1 MVDLKKYRILS
12 RSSDLLIKV
21 FGGTQAE
28 LFANAAFALFD
39 LITDIET
46 IEVRERLPLEVEGVN
61 RDDLMVNW
69 MRELLYLYQGSG
81 YLLKEVRVH
90 EAREDYVRGEVCGEK
105 FDPDRHEIQR
115 DIRAVAYHQSRMDKT
130 GDQWT
135 AQVNF
140 EL

>member
-1 MVDLKKYRILS
+1 MAEQKKYRILS

-21 FGGTQAE
+21 FGGTQGE
-28 LFANAAFALFD
+28 LFANSAFALFD
-39 LITDIET
+39 LITDTGKVEI
-46 IEVRERLPLEVEGVN
+46 RERLPLEVEGVN

-81 YLLKEVRVH
+81 YLLREFLVH
-90 EAREDYVRGEVCGEK
+90 EARENYVRGEVCGEK

-135 AQVNF
+135 AQVIF

>member
-1 MVDLKKYRILS
+1 MVDLKKYRILG

>member
-1 MVDLKKYRILS
+1 MAEQKKYRILS

-21 FGGTQAE
+21 FGGTHAE
-28 LFANAAFALFD
+28 LFANSAFALFD
-39 LITDIET
+39 LITDIGKVE
-46 IEVRERLPLEVEGVN
+46 IRERLSLEVEGVN

-81 YLLKEVRVH
+81 YLLREFLVH
-90 EAREDYVRGEVCGEK
+90 EARDNYVRGEVCGEK

-135 AQVNF
+135 AQVIF

>member
-1 MVDLKKYRILS
+1 MAEHKKYRILS

-21 FGGTQAE
+21 FGGTQAD
-28 LFANAAFALFD
+28 LFANSAFALFD
-39 LITDIET
+39 LITDIGKVE
-46 IEVRERLPLEVEGVN
+46 IRERLSLEVEGVN

-81 YLLKEVRVH
+81 YLLREFLVH
-90 EAREDYVRGEVCGEK
+90 EARDNYVRGEVCGEK

-135 AQVNF
+135 AQVIF

>member
-1 MVDLKKYRILS
+1 MVDLKKYRILG

-69 MRELLYLYQGSG
+69 
-81 YLLKEVRVH
+81 
-90 EAREDYVRGEVCGEK
+90 
-105 FDPDRHEIQR
+105 I
-115 DIRAVAYHQSRMDKT
+115 
-130 GDQWT
+130 
-135 AQVNF
+135 
-140 EL
+140 

>member
-1 MVDLKKYRILS
+1 MVEQKKYRILS

-28 LFANAAFALFD
+28 LFANSAFALFD
-39 LITDIET
+39 LITDIGKVE
-46 IEVRERLPLEVEGVN
+46 ERERMLLEVEGVN

-81 YLLKEVRVH
+81 YLLREFQVQ
-90 EAREDYVRGEVCGEK
+90 EARDNYVRGEVCGEK

>member
-1 MVDLKKYRILS
+1 MAEQKKYRILS

-28 LFANAAFALFD
+28 LFANSAFALFD
-39 LITDIET
+39 LITDIGKVE
-46 IEVRERLPLEVEGVN
+46 IRERLSLEVEGVN

-81 YLLKEVRVH
+81 YLLREFLVH
-90 EAREDYVRGEVCGEK
+90 EARDNYVRGEVCGEK

-135 AQVNF
+135 AQVIF

>member
-1 MVDLKKYRILS
+1 MADQKKYRILS

-21 FGGTQAE
+21 FGRAQAE
-28 LFANAAFALFD
+28 LFANSAFALFD
-39 LITDIET
+39 LITDIEKV
-46 IEVRERLPLEVEGVN
+46 EVRERLPLEVEGVN

-69 MRELLYLYQGSG
+69 MRELLYLYQVSG
-81 YLLKEVRVH
+81 YLLKEFQVE
-90 EAREDYVRGEVCGEK
+90 EAREDYVRGVVCGEK
-105 FDPDRHEIQR
+105 FDPDRHDIQR

-135 AQVNF
+135 AQVIF

>member
-1 MVDLKKYRILS
+1 MAEHKKYRILS

-28 LFANAAFALFD
+28 LFANSAFALFD
-39 LITDIET
+39 LITDIGKVE
-46 IEVRERLPLEVEGVN
+46 IRERLSLEVEGVN

-81 YLLKEVRVH
+81 YLLREFLVH
-90 EAREDYVRGEVCGEK
+90 EARDNYVRGEVCGEK

-135 AQVNF
+135 AQVIF